1 MSNNH
6 VHDDDCG
13 CDTHDRC
20 VVEGHSHFEMEF
32 DTTQVGCAEIYRE
45 FRPITEQP
53 VPNEWNTVN
62 LDVERLNCIPSHAK
76 VDVDDD
82 SITIS
87 GWGCWNIYY
96 DFGARFYQS
105 VNLRVDLRLVDNGNP
120 VAGSEISTFI
130 ISGDNGALNLG
141 TDICY
146 KIPQGQQS
154 SKLQIQV
161 KVSADTSIQT
171 EARGRI
177 KVTRM
182 ENGLKC
188 PRRRR

>member
-1 MSNNH
+1 MSH

-32 DTTQVGCAEIYRE
+32 DVTEVGCAEIYRE
-45 FRPITEQP
+45 FRTAVNPRPT
-53 VPNEWNTVN
+53 PNEWFVAD
-62 LDVERLNCIPSHAK
+62 LDTERQNCIPKHAT
-76 VDVDDD
+76 VNTEDD

-87 GWGCWNIYY
+87 GGGCWNIYY
-96 DFGARFYQS
+96 DVGARFYQS
-105 VNLRVDLRLVDNGNP
+105 VNLRVDLRLVDNGVP
-120 VAGSEISTFI
+120 IPGTEISTFI

-141 TDICY
+141 SDICY

-154 SKLQIQV
+154 SKLQMEIRT
-161 KVSADTSIQT
+161 SADTSIQT
-171 EARGRI
+171 ESRGRI

-188 PRRRR
+188 PRHRR